1 MRLIFPLCAA
11 FVFIVFGSVASADE
25 LRLKNGD
32 RYTGSVV
39 QLAGGTLTFKT
50 AHGSLGIPW
59 TEVAA
64 LIVSD
69 AVVVKT
75 VDGQVTT
82 LAGGDIDVSTTAALN
97 RPEPPLA
104 ITGGVAAGFVDTGG
118 NTTVSS
124 LRLAGDVTA
133 RARANR
139 YTVSG
144 AVNRAADRGAETARN
159 WTSALKYDRFLTPR
173 MFVNANTIFTNDQF
187 RDIDLR
193 TAVGGGIGYQMLSGA
208 RVKLSLDGGAGYVNE
223 NYDIGADDS
232 YAALREAAALEVLIA
247 VDRVVLF
254 HQHDGYFGVTG
265 DDNLFLK
272 AQNGIRLALIAGL
285 VAAAQLDLDY
295 DRTPSPGRRHTDRTF
310 ALTFGYRF

>member
-11 FVFIVFGSVASADE
+11 FVFVFLATVASADE

-32 RYTGSVV
+32 RYSGTVV

-64 LIVSD
+64 LVVNE

-75 VDGQVTT
+75 VGGQVTT
-82 LAGGDIDVSTTAALN
+82 LPGGDIDVSATAALD

-118 NTTVSS
+118 NTEVSS

-139 YTVSG
+139 YAVSG

-173 MFVNANTIFTNDQF
+173 LFVNANTIFTNDQF

-193 TAVGGGIGYQMLSGA
+193 TAVGGGVGYQLLSSA
-208 RVKLSLDGGAGYVNE
+208 RVKLSLDGGVGYVNE
-223 NYDIGADDS
+223 NYDVADDDS

-272 AQNGIRLALIAGL
+272 TQNGIRLALLAGL

-295 DRTPSPGRRHTDRTF
+295 DRTPSPGRRNTDRTF